1 MLSSSTAFVTTLL
14 YNISVDLWVGLIS
27 DSKGHFQWAKQGMLS
42 YTNWA
47 PGEPLDNSGPL
58 HNKTPVLLKLKPL
71 SLSLSLV
78 VSLSSLALSLS
89 LSNSQHFSVCV

>member
-71 SLSLSLV
+71 SLAFSRCLSLFSRSLS
-78 VSLSSLALSLS
+78 VSLQLSTL
-89 LSNSQHFSVCV
+89 